1 MPKNEKM
8 SANSKRLLIWLILA
22 SVLVF
27 ALFALFWPRSAAVD
41 LGTLSPGPLVVT
53 VDEEGKTRVRDSFV
67 LSAPVSG
74 RLSRIEANVGDFV
87 TANDTVIAE
96 IEPID
101 PALLD
106 ARSMEQ
112 ARADIK
118 SAESAEALAKAN
130 LARGQAELEFV
141 ESELERSRQLR
152 NDRMI
157 SVRDLDVAVRNAK
170 TARAA
175 VETLAAALQVS
186 RHDLERARAQLMTPT
201 ESASLRQEC
210 TCVPVMSS
218 TDGQILQVLRE
229 SEGIV
234 AAGEPLVEIGDV
246 EDLEIVVDL
255 LSTDAIK
262 VQPGQRVIIRG
273 WGGDGELEGVVRR
286 VEPFAR
292 TKVSALG
299 IEEQRVN
306 VIIDLSNPPQMGT
319 GLGHGF
325 QVEISIVLWEAD
337 DVLTVPLTALFR
349 SGDAWALYVEHDG
362 RAVMREVALGR
373 KTQLRA
379 QITDGL
385 QAGERIVLYP
395 SDRIVDN
402 TRITQRQTS

>member
-8 SANSKRLLIWLILA
+8 SANSKRLFIWLFLA
-22 SVLVF
+22 GALVL
-27 ALFALFWPRSAAVD
+27 ALLLLFWPRSVAVD
-41 LGTLSPGPLVVT
+41 LATLSPGPLVVT
-53 VDEEGKTRVRDSFV
+53 VDEEGRTRVRDSFV

-74 RLSRIEANVGDFV
+74 RMSRIEANVGDNV
-87 TANDTVIAE
+87 TANETVVAE

-101 PALLD
+101 PSLLD
-106 ARSMEQ
+106 ARSLEQ
-112 ARADIK
+112 ARADLK

-152 NDRMI
+152 NERMI

-201 ESASLRQEC
+201 ESASLRQGC

-234 AAGEPLVEIGDV
+234 AAGEPLVELGDV

-262 VQPGQRVIIRG
+262 VQPGQRVIIRD

-306 VIIDLSNPPQMGT
+306 VIIDLSSPLQKGT

-349 SGDAWALYVEHDG
+349 SGDSWALYVEQDG
-362 RAVMREVALGR
+362 RAVMREVTLGR

-402 TRITQRQTS
+402 TRIAQRQTS

>member
-1 MPKNEKM
+1 MAKNEKL
-8 SANSKRLLIWLILA
+8 SANSKRLFIWLFLA
-22 SVLVF
+22 GVLVS
-27 ALFALFWPRSAAVD
+27 ALLVLFWPRSLAVD
-41 LGTLSPGPLVVT
+41 LATVSPGPLVVT
-53 VDEEGKTRVRDSFV
+53 VDEEGRTRVRDSFV
-67 LSAPVSG
+67 VSAPLTG
-74 RLSRIEANVGDFV
+74 RMSRIEASVGDVV
-87 TANDTVIAE
+87 TANESVIAE

-106 ARSMEQ
+106 ARSLEQ
-112 ARADIK
+112 ARADLK
-118 SAESAEALAKAN
+118 SAQSAEALAKAN

-175 VETLAAALQVS
+175 VETLSAALEVS

-234 AAGEPLVEIGDV
+234 TAGEPLVEIGDV
-246 EDLEIVVDL
+246 KDLEIVVDL

-262 VQPGQRVIIRG
+262 VQPGQRVIIRD
-273 WGGDGELEGVVRR
+273 WGGNGELDGVVRR

-306 VIIDLSNPPQMGT
+306 VIIDLNSPAQMET

-325 QVEISIVLWEAD
+325 QVAISIVLWEAD
-337 DVLTVPLTALFR
+337 EVLTVPLTALFR
-349 SGDAWALYVEHDG
+349 DGDAWALYVEQDG

-395 SDRIVDN
+395 SDRIIDN
-402 TRITQRQTS
+402 TRVTQRQTS